1 MLWKT
6 AALIAAAIL
15 MTGAAPASKA
25 PTPKA
30 PAAKAPA
37 AKAAP
42 KADAPA
48 AKLAPAGFV
57 DARDPASMV
66 ALLAGAGAKG
76 EIAHREA
83 DSVFLTVTSATV
95 AFTAQF
101 AGCDAQGRKC
111 TVVLFDSQNTGASPT
126 LSQVNAFNQTSA
138 TCRSYQDKAGKAHIL
153 YSTLLFANDSSE
165 RVTQQLAAWRGCL
178 AEFATFV
185 KDPTAYLAEA
195 P

>member
-6 AALIAAAIL
+6 AVLIAAAIL
-15 MTGAAPASKA
+15 MTGAAPAPKA

-30 PAAKAPA
+30 SAARAP

-42 KADAPA
+42 KP
-48 AKLAPAGFV
+48 APAGFV
-57 DARDPASMV
+57 DARDPASMIV
-66 ALLAGAGAKG
+66 LLGAAGAKA

-83 DSVFLTVTSATV
+83 DSVFLVVTSATV
-95 AFTAQF
+95 GFTAQF

-111 TVVLFDSQNTGASPT
+111 AAVLFDNQSAAASPA
-126 LSQVNAFNQTSA
+126 LAQINSFNQTSA
-138 TCRSYQDKAGKAHIL
+138 TCRAYQDKAGKAHIL
-153 YSTLLFANDSSE
+153 YSTLLFADDSSA
-165 RVTQQLAAWRGCL
+165 RVTQHLAAWRGCL
-178 AEFATFV
+178 AEFGAFV

>member
-1 MLWKT
+1 MFWKT

-15 MTGAAPASKA
+15 LTGAAPAAKTS
-25 PTPKA
+25 P
-30 PAAKAPA
+30 AKAPA
-37 AKAAP
+37 PKPAAVKP
-42 KADAPA
+42 KAGAAA
-48 AKLAPAGFV
+48 AKPAPAGFV

-66 ALLAGAGAKG
+66 ALLAAAAAKA

-83 DSVFLTVTSATV
+83 DAVFLTVTSASV

-111 TVVLFDSQNTGASPT
+111 AAVLFDSQNAGASPA
-126 LSQVNAFNQTSA
+126 LAQINSFNQTSA
-138 TCRSYQDKAGKAHIL
+138 TCRAYQDKAGKAHVL
-153 YSTLLFANDSSE
+153 YSTLLFADDSSAQI
-165 RVTQQLAAWRGCL
+165 TQHLAAWRGCL
-178 AEFATFV
+178 AEFGAFV

>member
-6 AALIAAAIL
+6 AVLLAAAIL
-15 MTGAAPASKA
+15 ICGAAPA
-25 PTPKA
+25 PKA
-30 PAAKAPA
+30 PPPKPAA

-42 KADAPA
+42 KPAAPA
-48 AKLAPAGFV
+48 GKPAPAGFV

-66 ALLAGAGAKG
+66 VLLAAAGAKG

-83 DSVFLTVTSATV
+83 DSVFLAVTSATV
-95 AFTAQF
+95 SFTAQF

-111 TVVLFDSQNTGASPT
+111 AVVLFDNQNAGPSPT
-126 LSQVNAFNQTSA
+126 LGQINSFNQTSA
-138 TCRSYQDKAGKAHIL
+138 TCRSYQDKAGKAHVL
-153 YSTLLFANDSSE
+153 YSTLLFASDSSE
-165 RVTQQLAAWRGCL
+165 RITQQLAAWRGCL
-178 AEFATFV
+178 AEFGSFV

>member
-6 AALIAAAIL
+6 AALIVAAIL
-15 MTGAAPASKA
+15 LTGAAPA
-25 PTPKA
+25 PKA
-30 PAAKAPA
+30 AAPKPAA
-37 AKAAP
+37 AKPAP
-42 KADAPA
+42 KADTPA
-48 AKLAPAGFV
+48 AKPAPAGFV

-66 ALLAGAGAKG
+66 ALLATAGAKG

-83 DSVFLTVTSATV
+83 DSVFLAVSSASV
-95 AFTAQF
+95 SFTAQF

-111 TVVLFDSQNTGASPT
+111 TVVLFDNQNAGPSPT
-126 LSQVNAFNQTSA
+126 LGQINSFNQTSA
-138 TCRSYQDKAGKAHIL
+138 TCRGYQDKGGKAHIL

-165 RVTQQLAAWRGCL
+165 RITQHLAAWRGCL
-178 AEFATFV
+178 ADFGTFV